1 MLIGALEAGVTKMVC
16 SIGNPQGGVL
26 QRASF
31 PTLTPDVTV
40 PQIVNFIGKFDV
52 KALGIGSFGPLD
64 LNPDSPTYG
73 SITKTPKKEWIQY
86 PLMTTLKD
94 ALGVPTGIDTDVNAA
109 ALAEYAMGAGKGRG
123 SLLYVTVGTGIG
135 GGLVIDGKVVHGLVH
150 PEMGHMLLAPQ
161 EGDSMPDGVCP
172 YHRHCLEGLASGPA
186 IEKRWGLSAKLMTE
200 DHPAWE
206 LEATYL
212 AQMCVNMIVTVSPEI
227 IVLGGGVMQQMHL
240 FPQIRE
246 RVLKLLGGYVSSPS
260 ITPEG
265 IDSYIVPPALGV
277 NSGVIGALL
286 LGAQALEKELSH
298 DREVAVVVVGSTDPD
313 EYGKQVDETLA
324 RSENRLLRFGTQ
336 NYRDLAKFY
345 QAADLALFAK
355 QCSLS
360 FFDVQA
366 AGLPVILEN
375 TQINLDRI
383 QTGNGFAFTAGD
395 AEDLTRRIR
404 QCIEMPEAEYAKMK
418 QASRAYV
425 VQNFDYNDI
434 ARQYTEIL
442 EREMCRQNAEK

>member
-1 MLIGALEAGVTKMVC
+1 MAYDLITLRNGLRIVGERMPDIRTAAVGVFVHTGAVNESPEENGYSHFVEHMVFKGTKE
-16 SIGNPQGGVL
+16 
-26 QRASF
+26 
-31 PTLTPDVTV
+31 
-40 PQIVNFIGKFDV
+40 K
-52 KALGIGSFGPLD
+52 
-64 LNPDSPTYG
+64 
-73 SITKTPKKEWIQY
+73 
-86 PLMTTLKD
+86 
-94 ALGVPTGIDTDVNAA
+94 NAA
-109 ALAEYAMGAGKGRG
+109 ALAEYTMGAGKGRG

-212 AQMCVNMIVTVSPEI
+212 AQMCVNMIVTVSPEV

-286 LGAQALEKELSH
+286 LGAQALEKE
-298 DREVAVVVVGSTDPD
+298 G
-313 EYGKQVDETLA
+313 
-324 RSENRLLRFGTQ
+324 
-336 NYRDLAKFY
+336 
-345 QAADLALFAK
+345 
-355 QCSLS
+355 
-360 FFDVQA
+360 
-366 AGLPVILEN
+366 
-375 TQINLDRI
+375 
-383 QTGNGFAFTAGD
+383 
-395 AEDLTRRIR
+395 
-404 QCIEMPEAEYAKMK
+404 
-418 QASRAYV
+418 
-425 VQNFDYNDI
+425 
-434 ARQYTEIL
+434 
-442 EREMCRQNAEK
+442 ER

>member
-1 MLIGALEAGVTKMVC
+1 MKYGFGVDVGGTTVKLGLLSEAGELLEKWELPSRTENGGENILPDIARSVQDCMARRGLSRDDCLGLGIGVPGPVDASGMVNRC
-16 SIGNPQGGVL
+16 VNLNWGVFNL
-26 QRASF
+26 H
-31 PTLTPDVTV
+31 D
-40 PQIVNFIGKFDV
+40 
-52 KALGIGSFGPLD
+52 ALGILTGLRVRAGND
-64 LNPDSPTYG
+64 ANCA
-73 SITKTPKKEWIQY
+73 
-86 PLMTTLKD
+86 
-94 ALGVPTGIDTDVNAA
+94 ALG
-109 ALAEYAMGAGKGRG
+109 EFWMGGG
-123 SLLYVTVGTGIG
+123 SGCRSAIFVTLGTGIG

-212 AQMCVNMIVTVSPEI
+212 AQMCVNMIVTVSPEV

-286 LGAQALEKELSH
+286 LGAQALEKE
-298 DREVAVVVVGSTDPD
+298 G
-313 EYGKQVDETLA
+313 
-324 RSENRLLRFGTQ
+324 
-336 NYRDLAKFY
+336 
-345 QAADLALFAK
+345 
-355 QCSLS
+355 
-360 FFDVQA
+360 
-366 AGLPVILEN
+366 
-375 TQINLDRI
+375 
-383 QTGNGFAFTAGD
+383 
-395 AEDLTRRIR
+395 
-404 QCIEMPEAEYAKMK
+404 
-418 QASRAYV
+418 
-425 VQNFDYNDI
+425 
-434 ARQYTEIL
+434 
-442 EREMCRQNAEK
+442 ER

>member
-1 MLIGALEAGVTKMVC
+1 MLIGALEAGGTKMVC

-31 PTLTPDVTV
+31 PTLAPDVTV
-40 PQIVNFIGKFDV
+40 PQIVDFIGKFDV

-64 LNPDSPTYG
+64 LNPASPTYG

-86 PLMTTLKD
+86 PLMAALKD

-109 ALAEYAMGAGKGRG
+109 ALAEYTMGAGKGHG

-135 GGLVIDGKVVHGLVH
+135 GGLVIDGKMVHGLVH
-150 PEMGHMLLAPQ
+150 PEMGHMILAPQ

-212 AQMCVNMIVTVSPEI
+212 AQMCVNMIVTVSPEV

-240 FPQIRE
+240 FPKIRE

-286 LGAQALEKELSH
+286 LGAQALEKE
-298 DREVAVVVVGSTDPD
+298 G
-313 EYGKQVDETLA
+313 
-324 RSENRLLRFGTQ
+324 
-336 NYRDLAKFY
+336 
-345 QAADLALFAK
+345 
-355 QCSLS
+355 
-360 FFDVQA
+360 
-366 AGLPVILEN
+366 
-375 TQINLDRI
+375 
-383 QTGNGFAFTAGD
+383 
-395 AEDLTRRIR
+395 
-404 QCIEMPEAEYAKMK
+404 
-418 QASRAYV
+418 
-425 VQNFDYNDI
+425 
-434 ARQYTEIL
+434 
-442 EREMCRQNAEK
+442 ER